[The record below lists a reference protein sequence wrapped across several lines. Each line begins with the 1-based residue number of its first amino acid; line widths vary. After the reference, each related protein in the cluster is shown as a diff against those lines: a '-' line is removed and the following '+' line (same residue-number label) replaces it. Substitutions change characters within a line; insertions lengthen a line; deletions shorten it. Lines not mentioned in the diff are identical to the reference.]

1 LGLAAGITLGAFLA
15 ALLSRLW
22 GQETGF
28 LAAAGAGTLVSFAAW
43 LYDRKLDRKEGSGDA

>member
-1 LGLAAGITLGAFLA
+1 MGLAAGITLGAFLA